1 MSEIVVLSAGKV
13 LNPNL
18 YPFFEDN
25 KKNVLITNYRKKVF
39 KEFKKIY
46 EIHGFSNKK
55 IFDRSNIFVN
65 KNWKKEKSCGSLL
78 KFIEKYKSNKLFI
91 SYSDIIFNE
100 EAITKLKSTKNDIA
114 FHLNILPDKI
124 KKKKEKIN
132 INKKFYEFSG
142 LILIRK
148 NVLNFLKNNSK
159 FLHKKFKNK
168 NLSFLINYLMK
179 KFSHDY
185 CVDGNVKD
193 INYKL
198 PKLLFFTKGH
208 ALEI

>member
-18 YPFFEDN
+18 YPFFEAN

-78 KFIEKYKSNKLFI
+78 KFIEKCNSNKLFI
-91 SYSDIIFNE
+91 AYSDIIFNE
-100 EAITKLKSTKNDIA
+100 EAILKLRSTNNDIS
-114 FHLNILPDKI
+114 FHLNLLPNKLKKI
-124 KKKKEKIN
+124 KKEL
-132 INKKFYEFSG
+132 NK
-142 LILIRK
+142 
-148 NVLNFLKNNSK
+148 
-159 FLHKKFKNK
+159 
-168 NLSFLINYLMK
+168 
-179 KFSHDY
+179 
-185 CVDGNVKD
+185 
-193 INYKL
+193 
-198 PKLLFFTKGH
+198 
-208 ALEI
+208 